1 MCDKLVFDLAQEIEG
16 SPNIFVKKDWINIL
30 DDQNGNYGSNQSI
43 ISTSQLSNSNK
54 YMSYREAYL
63 AIPMVMTLIS
73 QTLATAVNFV
83 PATAGTSADYS
94 IGLKNWFGQIV
105 HSLTLDYNGT
115 TIIQQT
121 PYVNMWNSFM
131 LMTSMSYNDILVNSA
146 SLGFYPDDPTTWSFE
161 TAASVNGV
169 GTCNNTN
176 YRADGFG
183 EVVDG
188 AFNNYSSQGGNIGF
202 LKRQTYINFD
212 PLGASGSAG
221 PNTYTA
227 DVFNS
232 ASANLLWKSY
242 VFNKVDGVNGANQG
256 VLQIAVQA
264 QVMLK
269 HLHPFFQSIP
279 LLKGSFMRLTMN
291 LNNTTTRFSQVGG
304 VFDLTS
310 VANAVGGVN
319 PVMVASR
326 LASNGG
332 VALGATTYAVN
343 LSVGAVCL
351 DAQLRADPNV
361 QSSPLANSIFLYIP
375 AYTFNPVFES
385 SYISNAVKTINY
397 TDIYQYNI
405 NAVPSGGQ
413 INQLLTNG
421 IANIKS
427 VLLLPYYAQS
437 VANNTGLPLGVPVFQ
452 SPFDDAGTGPTSPL
466 SLLTN
471 FNCVVS
477 GQNMI
482 YNTQRYGYEQFMNQL
497 VGQNGVNGNQTDGL
511 VSGLVSQQDFEM
523 KYCYYYVDVSRMLPV
538 EESVPKSVQI
548 IGQNTSVRAMD
559 YFCFISYGVSIS
571 VDVLTGARV

>member
-1 MCDKLVFDLAQEIEG
+1 
-16 SPNIFVKKDWINIL
+16 
-30 DDQNGNYGSNQSI
+30 
-43 ISTSQLSNSNK
+43 
-54 YMSYREAYL
+54 
-63 AIPMVMTLIS
+63 MTLIS
-73 QTLATAVNFV
+73 QTLATSAAFS
-83 PATAGTSADYS
+83 PAPPATSADYAV
-94 IGLKNWFGQIV
+94 GLKNWFGQIV

-131 LMTSMSYNDILVNSA
+131 LMTSLSYSDIAVNSA
-146 SLGFYPDDPTTWSFE
+146 SLGFYPDDATTWSFE

-176 YRADGFG
+176 FRATGFG

-188 AFNNYSSQGGNIGF
+188 AFNNYSSQAGNTGF

-212 PLGASGSAG
+212 PLGQSGSAG
-221 PNTYTA
+221 ANTYTA
-227 DVFNS
+227 NIFNS

-242 VFNKVDGVNGANQG
+242 VFNKVDGVNGASQG

-291 LNNTTTRFSQVGG
+291 LNNTTTRFTQAGG
-304 VFDLTS
+304 VFSLTS
-310 VANAVGGVN
+310 VSNAVGGVN

-326 LASNGG
+326 LADNGG
-332 VALGATTYAVN
+332 VALGANTYAVN
-343 LSVGAVCL
+343 LSVAAVCL
-351 DAQLRADPNV
+351 DAQIRSDPSV

-385 SYISNAVKTINY
+385 AYLSNPIKTINY

-427 VLLLPYYAQS
+427 VLLLPYYSQS
-437 VANNTGLPLGVPVFQ
+437 VANATGLPLGVPTFQ
-452 SPFDDAGTGPTSPL
+452 SPFDCAGTGPTSPL
-466 SLLTN
+466 ALLTN
-471 FNCVVS
+471 FNVVVS

-497 VGQNGVNGNQTDGL
+497 VGQNSVNGNQTDGL
-511 VSGLVSQQDFEM
+511 TSGLISQQDFEM
-523 KYCYYYVDVSRMLPV
+523 KYCYHYVDVSRMLPV

-559 YFCFISYGVSIS
+559 YFCFISYGVSVS
-571 VDVLTGARV
+571 VDALTGSRV